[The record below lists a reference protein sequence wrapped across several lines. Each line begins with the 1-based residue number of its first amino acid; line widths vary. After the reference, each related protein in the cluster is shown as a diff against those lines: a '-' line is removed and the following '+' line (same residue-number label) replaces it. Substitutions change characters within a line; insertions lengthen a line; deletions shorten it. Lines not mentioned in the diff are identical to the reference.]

1 METRS
6 SRWQCTPYEA
16 GAALRLER
24 SLGISPTLAAVL
36 ARRGLAD
43 PEEAGRF
50 LSAGERHDPLALP
63 GLAPARDLILAHVE
77 RGSRIAVHGD
87 YDVDGVCSTAIL
99 VRALRALGADPT
111 WEIPSRF
118 DDGYGLSTA
127 TVERLAA
134 GGVDLLVTVDCG
146 ITAVAEV
153 AAARAAGMD
162 VVVTDHH
169 RPGAELPDCPV
180 VHPGLGDYPCPE
192 LCAAGV
198 ALKLSEGLRAGAGR
212 DPAEAEEDL
221 DLAALATVCDVVP
234 LRDENRRIVREGV
247 AAIGRTRKPGL
258 RALMEVASVDPGEVG
273 EQALGFRLG
282 PRINAAGRMQRAAA
296 ALELLLTEDEARA
309 AEVASELDLLN
320 RDRREAETRILF
332 AAEGACAPQA
342 SAAAI
347 VVAGEGWH
355 PGVVGIVASRL
366 VERWRR
372 PCVVVALDGESGRGS
387 GRSIPA
393 YDLHAGLGAC
403 AEHLTRFGGH
413 RVAAG
418 VELRA
423 DAVQPFRRALA
434 AHAGAALS
442 PLDLIRREHVDAV
455 VPGGA
460 LTLGLAEELERL
472 RPFGSGNPQPSL
484 LVPGARVENVV
495 AMGDERQ
502 HARFTLVTA
511 GGSRSRGVV
520 FGSGPATLGPATR
533 APHDIVLRLERNRW
547 KGVEEPR
554 ILLRALCDTRS
565 GRIRPLGEERPFWDG
580 IAELL
585 EAGEPVAPA
594 EPPGVIVDR
603 RGQGFTGVVGELI
616 TSGEPVLVGVAD
628 VARRRESLEKLVAGL
643 ADDGLAVVSWDAL
656 AADPGPAA
664 GFAHL
669 VALDPPPGGPA
680 DPLLRVAPHAHLAWG
695 PADVDFALAV
705 WRHGLQLRPVL
716 AECFRALRE
725 LEDGAAPEELERALR
740 GQARHPRPVEMCARL
755 LRVLRELGLVELAL
769 DPPACRVVEG
779 TRTDLELSPT
789 YRSCLG
795 RYAEI
800 EARLGAERQAPARPA
815 AVAS

>member
-6 SRWQCTPYEA
+6 SRWQCTPYEV
-16 GAALRLER
+16 GSALRLER

-36 ARRGLAD
+36 VRRGLAD
-43 PEEAGRF
+43 PDAANRF
-50 LSAGERHDPLALP
+50 LDAGERHDPLTLP
-63 GLAPARDLILAHVE
+63 GLAPATDLILAHIG

-118 DDGYGLSTA
+118 DDGYGLSGA

-134 GGVDLLVTVDCG
+134 GGVGLLVTVDCG

-169 RPGAELPDCPV
+169 RPGAELPDCPI

-198 ALKLSEGLRAGAGR
+198 ALKLSEGLRARAGR

-258 RALMEVASVDPGEVG
+258 RALMKVASVEPAEVG

-296 ALELLLTEDEARA
+296 ALELLLTEDEGRA
-309 AEVASELDLLN
+309 AEVADELDLLN

-342 SAAAI
+342 SAGAI

-372 PCVVVALDGESGRGS
+372 PCVVIALDGDGGRGS
-387 GRSIPA
+387 GRSISA

-418 VELRA
+418 VELHA
-423 DAVQPFRRALA
+423 DAVEPFRRALA

-442 PLDLIRREHVDAV
+442 PTDLLRSEHVDAV

-484 LVPGARVENVV
+484 LVPGARVENV
-495 AMGDERQ
+495 APMGDERQ

-520 FGSGPATLGPATR
+520 FGSGPAALGPATH

-554 ILLRALCDTRS
+554 ILLRALCDTRP
-565 GRIRPLGEERPFWDG
+565 GQVRALGEDEPFWDRV
-580 IAELL
+580 ARLL
-585 EAGEPVAPA
+585 EVEEQAPA
-594 EPPGVIVDR
+594 GDATGTIVDR
-603 RGQGFTGVVGELI
+603 RGGGFAGVVGELL

-628 VARRRESLEKLVAGL
+628 VARRHESLETLVAGL

-656 AADPGPAA
+656 AADPALAA
-664 GFAHL
+664 GFPHL
-669 VALDPPPGGPA
+669 VALDPPPGGSA
-680 DPLLRVAPHAHLAWG
+680 DPLLRLAAHAYLAWG
-695 PADVDFALAV
+695 QADVDFALAV
-705 WRHGLQLRPVL
+705 WRHGLHLRPAL

-725 LEDGAAPEELERALR
+725 LDDSATPEALERALR
-740 GQARHPRPVEMCARL
+740 GQARHPRPVETCARL
-755 LRVLRELGLVELAL
+755 LRVLLELGLIELTL

-789 YRSCLG
+789 NRSCLE

-800 EARLGAERQAPARPA
+800 EARLASERQAPARPA
-815 AVAS
+815 AVA

>member
-43 PEEAGRF
+43 PEEAARF

-63 GLAPARDLILAHVE
+63 GLAPARELILAHVE

-146 ITAVAEV
+146 ITSVAEV

-169 RPGAELPDCPV
+169 RPGPQLPDCTV

-198 ALKLSEGLRAGAGR
+198 ALKLSEGLRVGAGR
-212 DPAEAEEDL
+212 DPAEAAEDI

-247 AAIGRTRKPGL
+247 AAIARTRKPGL

-296 ALELLLTEDEARA
+296 ALELLLTEDDARA

-372 PCVVVALDGESGRGS
+372 PCVVVALDGEGGRGS

-418 VELRA
+418 VELGA
-423 DAVQPFRRALA
+423 DAVEPFRRALA

-460 LTLGLAEELERL
+460 LTLDLAEELEQL

-511 GGSRSRGVV
+511 GGSRSRGVA
-520 FGSGPATLGPATR
+520 FGSAPATLGPATR

-554 ILLRALCDTRS
+554 ILLRALCDTRP
-565 GRIRPLGEERPFWDG
+565 GQIRPLGEEGPFWDRV
-580 IAELL
+580 AALV
-585 EAGEPVAPA
+585 EAGDHELPA
-594 EPPGVIVDR
+594 DRQGAIVDR

-628 VARRRESLEKLVAGL
+628 VARRRESLEALVAGL
-643 ADDGLAVVSWDAL
+643 ADDGLAVASWDAL
-656 AADPGPAA
+656 AADPSLGG
-664 GFAHL
+664 GFTHL
-669 VALDPPPGGPA
+669 VALDPPPCGPA
-680 DPLLRVAPHAHLAWG
+680 DPLLGVAAQAHLAWG
-695 PADVDFALAV
+695 QADVDFALAV

-725 LEDGAAPEELERALR
+725 LEDGADSEALERALR
-740 GQARHPRPVEMCARL
+740 GQARHPRPAELCSRL

-789 YRSCLG
+789 YRSCLA

-800 EARLGAERQAPARPA
+800 EARLGAERRAPARPA

>member
-6 SRWQCTPYEA
+6 SRWQCAPYEVS
-16 GAALRLER
+16 AALRLER
-24 SLGISPTLAAVL
+24 SLDISPTLAAVL
-36 ARRGLAD
+36 ARRGLVD
-43 PEEAGRF
+43 PDEATRF
-50 LSAGERHDPLALP
+50 LNAGERHDPLGIP
-63 GLAPARDLILAHVE
+63 GLGPACELILAHVA

-99 VRALRALGADPT
+99 VRTLRALGADPT

-118 DDGYGLSTA
+118 DDGYGLSTG

-198 ALKLSEGLRAGAGR
+198 ALKLSEGLRSGAGR
-212 DPAEAEEDL
+212 DPTEAEEDL

-247 AAIGRTRKPGL
+247 AAISRTRKPGL
-258 RALMEVASVDPGEVG
+258 RALMEVASVDPADVG

-296 ALELLLTEDEARA
+296 ALELLLTDDEARA
-309 AEVASELDLLN
+309 AEVARELDLLN

-342 SAAAI
+342 AAAAI
-347 VVAGEGWH
+347 VVAGEDWH

-372 PCVVVALDGESGRGS
+372 PCVVIALDGEGGRGS

-418 VELRA
+418 VELQA
-423 DAVQPFRRALA
+423 DSVEPFRRALA

-442 PLDLIRREHVDAV
+442 PSDLRRREHVDAV

-460 LTLGLAEELERL
+460 LTLDLAEELERL

-502 HARFTLVTA
+502 HSRFTLVTA
-511 GGSRSRGVV
+511 GGSRSRGVA
-520 FGSGPATLGPATR
+520 FGSGPASLTPATR

-554 ILLRALCDTRS
+554 ILMRALCDTQPGQVRA
-565 GRIRPLGEERPFWDG
+565 LGEHGSFWHRV
-580 IAELL
+580 ARLL
-585 EAGEPVAPA
+585 DAPGQDLPPGPAGE
-594 EPPGVIVDR
+594 IVDR
-603 RGQGFTGVVGELI
+603 RGGGFAGVVGELI
-616 TSGEPVLVGVAD
+616 TSGQPVLVGVAD
-628 VARRRESLEKLVAGL
+628 VARRRESLETLVAGL
-643 ADDGLAVVSWDAL
+643 AEGGLAVVSWDAL
-656 AADPGPAA
+656 AADPALA
-664 GFAHL
+664 EGFAHL
-669 VALDPPPGGPA
+669 VALDPPPGAAA
-680 DPLLRVAPHAHLAWG
+680 DPMLALAGHAHLAWG

-705 WRHGLQLRPVL
+705 WRHGLQLRPAL
-716 AECFRALRE
+716 AGCFRALRE
-725 LEDGAAPEELERALR
+725 LDASADADALERALR
-740 GQARHPRPVEMCARL
+740 GQGRHPCTAELCARL
-755 LRVLRELGLVELAL
+755 LGVLRELGLIELTL

-789 YRSCLG
+789 YRSCLE

-800 EARLGAERQAPARPA
+800 EARLGGERQAPARPA
-815 AVAS
+815 AVA